1 MIYKVELN
9 EKMMEIVDIPRM
21 LQRLAFIVCQAEQA
35 RPFFLCH

>member
-9 EKMMEIVDIPRM
+9 EKMMEIVGILRM

-35 RPFFLCH
+35 QPFFLCH